1 MYYNP
6 NQGIINQL
14 ERQKD
19 NIDNLLNQYST
30 PVQNIINTGSEYDV
44 KFLKPEEE
52 ITNVD
57 FYVVMN
63 MAWND
68 YKSVLGESVDNYVK
82 FTKAFIKDED
92 APEDK
97 VYMYFT
103 KVV

>member
-52 ITNVD
+52 ITNIP
-57 FYVVMN
+57 N
-63 MAWND
+63 
-68 YKSVLGESVDNYVK
+68 KGSIS
-82 FTKAFIKDED
+82 
-92 APEDK
+92 
-97 VYMYFT
+97 
-103 KVV
+103 